1 MHIAGRARGKAG
13 SCFHCGKTP
22 LCVFGKARPASGRG
36 AFMTGVA
43 QGRKK
48 IKHFFAAGD
57 RGGGGGEW
65 RGIQLAY

>member
-1 MHIAGRARGKAG
+1 LKG
-13 SCFHCGKTP
+13 FY
-22 LCVFGKARPASGRG
+22 KARPASGRG

-57 RGGGGGEW
+57 RGGGGRVVWSEW
-65 RGIQLAY
+65 QEEFFA